1 MKNFS
6 VKKPLLF
13 GLLLLIPCPGF
24 AGKIQCWVNSDG
36 ITECGNYIPPQYSQK
51 GFTEYSEQGMKTKKV
66 ERAPTPEEIAEIQ
79 KQKEQELRLQ
89 QIEEQD
95 RALLALFSTEA
106 DIEQA
111 RAAVLN
117 TIDGQIQSQQTIID
131 GLEGNLDDLRRNYD
145 LSKKNLEVSESQL
158 SAIQRNITN
167 VERRIRDH
175 QATLQD
181 KQDERTETQFKYDT
195 YLQRH
200 LNIQL
205 KRLQK
210 EPSFVSQSQL
220 ITVQGKID
228 EVKNRF
234 EDALQQYLKKLQDR
248 INNASLS
255 KDKSEAIQA
264 KINDVKKT
272 YLSE

>member
-13 GLLLLIPCPGF
+13 WLLLLIPCPGF
-24 AGKIQCWVNSDG
+24 AGKIQCWVNTDG

-51 GFTEYSEQGMKTKKV
+51 GFTEYSEQGMKTKV

-89 QIEEQD
+89 QIEEED

-111 RAAVLN
+111 RVAVLN
-117 TIDGQIQSQQTIID
+117 TIDGQLQSQQTIID

-145 LSKKNLEVSESQL
+145 LSKKNLEVSEKQL
-158 SAIQRNITN
+158 SAIQRNIAN

-175 QATLQD
+175 QASLQN

-228 EVKNRF
+228 DVKNRIQ
-234 EDALQQYLKKLQDR
+234 DAVQQYLKKLQDR

-255 KDKSEAIQA
+255 EDKSEAIQA
-264 KINDVKKT
+264 KMDVVKKT